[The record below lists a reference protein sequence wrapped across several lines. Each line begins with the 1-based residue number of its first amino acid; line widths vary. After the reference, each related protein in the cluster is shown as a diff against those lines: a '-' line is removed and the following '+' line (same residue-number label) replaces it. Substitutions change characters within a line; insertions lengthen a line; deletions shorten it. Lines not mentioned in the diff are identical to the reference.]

1 MCTNSKRWQSRSY
14 IVVPSTVYARIN
26 SEFVDFGVENPGLVQ
41 ILQPI
46 HADILEGEECCAG
59 NDDAIWPNAHID
71 DSLFVNPVKP
81 RAIWFLHSMLVLFQ
95 YYSIAYLLINRS
107 SGLRCGEKTGP

>member
-1 MCTNSKRWQSRSY
+1 MDAVSIDWTRARSKPSRRHSFIERQLGRLSGGRRGSY

-26 SEFVDFGVENPGLVQ
+26 SEFVDFGLENPGLVQ

-59 NDDAIWPNAHID
+59 NDDTIWPNAHID
-71 DSLFVNPVKP
+71 DSLFANPVKP
-81 RAIWFLHSMLVLFQ
+81 
-95 YYSIAYLLINRS
+95 
-107 SGLRCGEKTGP
+107 